1 MKSNSGSNKQNIVF
15 IVLILL
21 ASSFYIWSLNNSKKS
36 IEAQGNYK
44 IDCKVTTVASEIAI
58 CEKAFKEEK
67 RWGYRPLF
75 FRLFEF

>member
-1 MKSNSGSNKQNIVF
+1 MKNNSGSTKQNVIF

-44 IDCKVTTVASEIAI
+44 IDCKTTIVASEIAI
-58 CEKAFKEEK
+58 CEKAFREEK
-67 RWGYRPLF
+67 R
-75 FRLFEF
+75 

>member
-1 MKSNSGSNKQNIVF
+1 MKNDSGSTKQNIIF

-36 IEAQGNYK
+36 IDAQGNYK

-58 CEKAFKEEK
+58 CNEAFRK
-67 RWGYRPLF
+67 
-75 FRLFEF
+75 

>member
-1 MKSNSGSNKQNIVF
+1 MKSNSGSTKQNVIF

-36 IEAQGNYK
+36 IGTHGNYK

-58 CEKAFKEEK
+58 CKEAFRK
-67 RWGYRPLF
+67 
-75 FRLFEF
+75 

>member
-1 MKSNSGSNKQNIVF
+1 MKSNSGSTKQNIIF

-36 IEAQGNYK
+36 IETQGNYK

-58 CEKAFKEEK
+58 CMEAFKK
-67 RWGYRPLF
+67 
-75 FRLFEF
+75 